1 MEHILKSVLEWAQT
15 KYFLNIKEARATV
28 RVRQIYWCSL
38 GYNIGH
44 EENGKGFK
52 YRRPVLV
59 FKKFNE
65 RLFWGI
71 PMTTKIKDSIYY
83 TKVKV
88 GDIEQCAMVS
98 QLRIMDASRII
109 EPMERMSE
117 TEFEKVKSAIKLI
130 IESV

>member
-71 PMTTKIKDSIYY
+71 PMTTKIKDSVYY

>member
-1 MEHILKSVLEWAQT
+1 MKDILKNILEWSYT
-15 KYFLNIKEARATV
+15 KYIINTKDNSASV
-28 RVRQIYWCSL
+28 RERQIYWCSL
-38 GYNIGH
+38 GYNVGH

-52 YRRPVLV
+52 HRRPVLV

-71 PMTTKIKDSIYY
+71 PMTTKIKDNIYY

-88 GDIEQCAMVS
+88 GDLEQSAMIS
-98 QLRIMDASRII
+98 QMRIMDANRII

-117 TEFEKVKSAIKLI
+117 TEFKKVKESIKNI
-130 IESV
+130 VNKT